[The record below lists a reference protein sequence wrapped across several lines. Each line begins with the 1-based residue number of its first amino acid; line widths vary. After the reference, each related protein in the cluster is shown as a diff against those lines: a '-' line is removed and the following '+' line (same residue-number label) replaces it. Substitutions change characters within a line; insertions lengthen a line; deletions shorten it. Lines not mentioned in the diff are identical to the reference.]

1 LFSEAVGGGV
11 DQGGVQG
18 FLARVFCPVAAAH
31 GSPVKNEFVP
41 FLDGDGVYNE
51 FNITF
56 LSS

>member
-1 LFSEAVGGGV
+1 V

-18 FLARVFCPVAAAH
+18 FLALVFCPVPAAH